1 MESGLFPESSPGRV
15 TDTPAGQNANRT
27 APADMTQA
35 NYQTPPTDTPDHA
48 GRGAAQECAA
58 IAADLER
65 LKSMIVDAGDKLTA
79 SFNQVGALAPALGID
94 DGRRGAL
101 TGAIATAITA
111 LQFQDMAIQ
120 LTAHAQRRLGAL
132 QECLKS
138 LSAEAALTLTTV
150 HAQPVHQAE
159 MSAGSIDLF

>member
-1 MESGLFPESSPGRV
+1 
-15 TDTPAGQNANRT
+15 
-27 APADMTQA
+27 MTQA
-35 NYQTPPTDTPDHA
+35 NIQTPHSEPPDHA

-79 SFNQVGALAPALGID
+79 SFNQVGALAPALGVD
-94 DGRRGAL
+94 AARREVL
-101 TGAIATAITA
+101 TGAITTAITA

-138 LSAEAALTLTTV
+138 LSVEAALTLTAV

-159 MSAGSIDLF
+159 MSSGSIDLF